1 MEIFKFIFY
10 LGIIY
15 TIFGLLWGLVTF
27 LYKTVRGNQSGVE
40 TTLLQAAG
48 YYFLASLT
56 AMNVFKP
63 FNVTERDSSSYAFM
77 ALGGIVLYFYLVSKL
92 HKKRNV
98 LSTINGR
105 FSAPDEKRNN
115 TVQWILI
122 VMTLLLYGTTVL
134 YPQIADNQ
142 INSWFYAK
150 IVAIYDTVI
159 LNFIFGVVG
168 AVFLIQILI
177 QGMSAS
183 GKILDVI
190 SGGSK
195 KANGSTAPHS
205 DSNQFDEY
213 EVVDDEDDENDQSS
227 EGSQSQNL
235 LNE

>member
-27 LYKTVRGNQSGVE
+27 LYRAVRGNQTGVE
-40 TTLLQAAG
+40 KTLLQAAG

-77 ALGGIVLYFYLVSKL
+77 VLGGIVLYFYLVSKL

-105 FSAPDEKRNN
+105 FSAPDEKTNN

-122 VMTLLLYGTTVL
+122 VMTLLLYGTTLL
-134 YPQIADNQ
+134 YPQIADMQ
-142 INSWFYAK
+142 IHSWFYAK

-168 AVFLIQILI
+168 AVFLIQVLI

-183 GKILDVI
+183 GKILDVM

-195 KANGSTAPHS
+195 KANRSTSHYS

-213 EVVDDEDDENDQSS
+213 EVVDEEHDEIDQSS
-227 EGSQSQNL
+227 EGNQSQNL